1 MNKEIHAWIFVR
13 SGSIKSA
20 ERNNLLL
27 NGKPLIAYT
36 IETAKKS
43 RYIRDVFVSTDSPEI
58 AAVAEQ
64 YGAIVPFLR
73 PAELADK
80 NVPVQR
86 AWRHAV
92 EWNRSQ
98 NEFEHMDIMVFLPM
112 TVPLRTADEIND
124 AISLYLE
131 GNSDS
136 VIAVSPS
143 NRHPAYD
150 MVFMDEQNNAELILP
165 NDDPLARIRKNNAYD
180 ITNLIHVCSADFAAT
195 EKNYLCKKTQAIV
208 VPKEHS
214 FDIRTDL
221 DLKIAELMINGVQ

>member
-1 MNKEIHAWIFVR
+1 M
-13 SGSIKSA
+13 
-20 ERNNLLL
+20 
-27 NGKPLIAYT
+27 
-36 IETAKKS
+36 
-43 RYIRDVFVSTDSPEI
+43 
-58 AAVAEQ
+58 
-64 YGAIVPFLR
+64 PFLR